1 MVGGVWFGG
10 GMDHLLAVKIEED
23 FGMLFKKAVA
33 QNRLGRVGARL
44 IVEAGGGAEVGNTA
58 LGRDTGAAEEDHI
71 PAAVYCFPQR
81 LYRCVFF
88 HFSVLSGRV
97 CPWFVASFCAFF
109 RTEPIG
115 ASKKKRLRLIF

>member
-1 MVGGVWFGG
+1 MPGELFEKFKDYLQEKGIKQNAFFL
-10 GMDHLLAVKIEED
+10 DCIRQALAE
-23 FGMLFKKAVA
+23 
-33 QNRLGRVGARL
+33 
-44 IVEAGGGAEVGNTA
+44 
-58 LGRDTGAAEEDHI
+58 DTGAAEEDHI